1 MAPSSTKSPAPARDY
16 PGALVVPQQRA
27 THDPATTEMSK
38 IKRVITALCHETIF
52 TPHES
57 YFWFISDRLMYLFDG
72 VPNSTSHES
81 KKPSNSSSFL
91 YNCISH
97 HPTTKTSHPPKEF
110 LHQNKI
116 MSTFFFAVFLRLQVQ
131 PVEEYS
137 NDDAI
142 LQFLRRNLGDGFA
155 TKKPMPKENMNSNKS
170 SPTKNGGV
178 FFRWWFSSHKI
189 PIYQQKITNAKQTHP
204 SEEILLE
211 EFIQTKHSLPD
222 SWKWRMGPCKTG
234 KREAYRNEIPPTKNW
249 RIYLP
254 PPLGDVDWN
263 LCKHL
268 PPKWWWFWNRDLRIY
283 HGDPWGISTK
293 IHPKKTQKEIQ
304 DTVGR

>member
-1 MAPSSTKSPAPARDY
+1 MKPSSPHMK
-16 PGALVVPQQRA
+16 
-27 THDPATTEMSK
+27 
-38 IKRVITALCHETIF
+38 VIF
-52 TPHES
+52 GS
-57 YFWFISDRLMYLFDG
+57 YLTDRLMYLFDG

-131 PVEEYS
+131 PVAEYS

-189 PIYQQKITNAKQTHP
+189 PIYQQKNHQRKTNT
-204 SEEILLE
+204 S
-211 EFIQTKHSLPD
+211 
-222 SWKWRMGPCKTG
+222 KWRDSFGGVHPNKTLPTRLMEVENG
-234 KREAYRNEIPPTKNW
+234 ALQNGETGSIQKRNSPNKKLED
-249 RIYLP
+249 LP
-254 PPLGDVDWN
+254 PPTSWRCWLKPLQTSSSQMVVILKSWFTNLPWGSLGDLYKN
-263 LCKHL
+263 
-268 PPKWWWFWNRDLRIY
+268 PPQKN
-283 HGDPWGISTK
+283 TK
-293 IHPKKTQKEIQ
+293 GNPRHCRQVVIANHYWRPNP
-304 DTVGR
+304 